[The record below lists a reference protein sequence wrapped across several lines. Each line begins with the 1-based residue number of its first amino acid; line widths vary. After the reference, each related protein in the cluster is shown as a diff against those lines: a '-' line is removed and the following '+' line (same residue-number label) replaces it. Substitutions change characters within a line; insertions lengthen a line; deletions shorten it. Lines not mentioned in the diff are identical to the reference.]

1 MHKGREVQDNVFKS
15 RGVRDFGGSG
25 FHRIMTMPS
34 FFGGRDPFDD
44 PFFTDP
50 FDNMWSPSSASSR
63 SMLKTNREKGVVIKE
78 LDSDDEGV
86 DNFNEKIY
94 RSPMEPFVEHPD
106 DDVDD
111 VEMQTNGVTYEND
124 HRKSEEPSKS
134 HNCNMSFKT
143 SRVTYGGISGAY
155 YTSTRTRKTG
165 SDGMVIE
172 ESKEA
177 DTSRGEATHRITR
190 GVHDKGHSVL
200 RKFDSDG
207 KVNTT
212 QMLHN
217 LNEDEL
223 ARFEE
228 TWKGNNRG
236 RLPDYDVHRKKDFRL
251 GEINKHKV
259 WSLPFLEQDSKAR
272 GFASNFE
279 KGNSSEGRA
288 KKIVRVNIE

>member
-1 MHKGREVQDNVFKS
+1 MHKSREVQDNVFKP
-15 RGVRDFGGSG
+15 RGFRNFGGSG

-34 FFGGRDPFDD
+34 LFGGRDPFDD
-44 PFFTDP
+44 PFFTDS
-50 FDNMWSPSSASSR
+50 FDNMWSPSSASSE
-63 SMLKTNREKGVVIKE
+63 SMQKTNREKGVVIKE
-78 LDSDDEGV
+78 LDPDDEGV

-106 DDVDD
+106 DDVD
-111 VEMQTNGVTYEND
+111 EKQTNGVTYENG
-124 HRKSEEPSKS
+124 HRNSEGPSKG
-134 HNCNMSFKT
+134 HACNMSFKT
-143 SRVTYGGISGAY
+143 SRVTYGGIDGAY

-172 ESKEA
+172 ECKEA

-207 KVNTT
+207 KVDMT

-223 ARFEE
+223 SRFEE
-228 TWKGNNRG
+228 TWKENNRA
-236 RLPDYDVHRKKDFRL
+236 RLPDYDVHRQKDFRV
-251 GEINKHKV
+251 GEVNKNKV
-259 WSLPFLEQDSKAR
+259 WPLSFLEQHSRAR

-279 KGNSSEGRA
+279 TGNSSEGRA
-288 KKIVRVNIE
+288 KKIVRINIE